1 MKEATILRKLRPI
14 NEIHNDTN
22 KWKDITCSQIGR
34 INAVKMLVFHKA
46 IYRFKAIPSKTS
58 DTFSQN
64 WNK

>member
-1 MKEATILRKLRPI
+1 M

-22 KWKDITCSQIGR
+22 KWKHITCSQIGS
-34 INAVKMLVFHKA
+34 INGVKILVFHKA
-46 IYRFKAIPSKTS
+46 INRFKAIPSKTS